1 MGSNKI
7 ETLLERYFEGETS
20 LEEEA
25 VLRKY
30 FNEEQNIPE
39 AWIPYQQFFGYCEV
53 AKKETYP
60 SVSNRTK
67 TSNRSWIFAAASIA
81 VLLTLQVGGVF
92 DDKNTITEQQQ
103 AELAFQQFQIQMK
116 TVSNHLNR
124 GVQKVAY
131 LDYWNDT
138 TQKFIK

>member
-39 AWIPYQQFFGYCEV
+39 AWIP
-53 AKKETYP
+53 
-60 SVSNRTK
+60 
-67 TSNRSWIFAAASIA
+67 
-81 VLLTLQVGGVF
+81 
-92 DDKNTITEQQQ
+92 
-103 AELAFQQFQIQMK
+103 
-116 TVSNHLNR
+116 
-124 GVQKVAY
+124 
-131 LDYWNDT
+131 
-138 TQKFIK
+138 